1 MTKRIYE
8 FICADDHLT
17 EAYIDSEL
25 RTTNCKMC
33 GDPAIR
39 IVSKPMVKLEG
50 VTGDFP
56 GAAMQWERKRNEK
69 IKAEQKSAA
78 NDQHKHIIFHNAYL
92 ARSLHGNIY

>member
-1 MTKRIYE
+1 MAKRIFE
-8 FICADDHLT
+8 FVCKDGHLT

-25 RTTNCKMC
+25 RTTKCKVC
-33 GDPAIR
+33 DQTADR

-69 IKAEQKSAA
+69 IAADQKKSAA
-78 NDQHKHIIFHNAYL
+78 EA
-92 ARSLHGNIY
+92 

>member
-1 MTKRIYE
+1 MPKRIYE
-8 FICADDHLT
+8 FICGDDHLT

-25 RTTNCKMC
+25 RTTNCSVC
-33 GDPAIR
+33 GQPAIR

-69 IKAEQKSAA
+69 MAQERKSAA
-78 NDQHKHIIFHNAYL
+78 KDL
-92 ARSLHGNIY
+92 P

>member
-8 FICADDHLT
+8 FVCEDGHLT
-17 EAYIDSEL
+17 EAYIDSEC
-25 RTTNCKMC
+25 RTTNCKVC
-33 GDPAIR
+33 DQPAHR

-69 IKAEQKSAA
+69 MAADAKKSAA
-78 NDQHKHIIFHNAYL
+78 NA
-92 ARSLHGNIY
+92 

>member
-8 FICADDHLT
+8 IICADDHLT
-17 EAYIDSEL
+17 AAYIDSES
-25 RTTNCKMC
+25 RTTNCKVC

-56 GAAMQWERKRNEK
+56 GAAMQWERKRNER

-78 NDQHKHIIFHNAYL
+78 QD
-92 ARSLHGNIY
+92 

>member
-1 MTKRIYE
+1 MPKRIYE
-8 FICADDHLT
+8 FICANDHIS
-17 EAYIDSEL
+17 EAYIDTET
-25 RTTNCKMC
+25 RTTNCKVC
-33 GDPAIR
+33 GQSAIR

-78 NDQHKHIIFHNAYL
+78 KD
-92 ARSLHGNIY
+92 

>member
-25 RTTNCKMC
+25 RTTKCKVC
-33 GDPAIR
+33 GNPAIR

-69 IKAEQKSAA
+69 IKAEQKANAA
-78 NDQHKHIIFHNAYL
+78 
-92 ARSLHGNIY
+92 